1 MKTTKILIFSSFLIF
16 LFSIFT
22 ITIFADD
29 YFILNTESGKYHR
42 NSCDYLP
49 SYEKRERIDAYELES
64 ELKKYS
70 HLFPSPC
77 LHCDPLDYIGD
88 DYEEY
93 EDPVKEEPKVPW
105 KIIFIV
111 AGALIVFYVWLLHHD
126 QKIED
131 NYNSIIDSCKAE
143 CEQSYQNAMHQY
155 KTYEEDKEKLKLYV
169 ICASFDCSLQR
180 AKKIYNTLHR
190 MDRID
195 EFIEA
200 ESNEHRAAIYEE
212 ALDEYNVTYIE

>member
-1 MKTTKILIFSSFLIF
+1 MKRSKILLLILLLLL
-16 LFSIFT
+16 LFSILT
-22 ITIFADD
+22 VTVYADD
-29 YFILNTESGKYHR
+29 YFILNTESGKFHR
-42 NSCDYLP
+42 KSCNYLP
-49 SYEKRERIDAYELES
+49 SSEKRERIDAYELEA
-64 ELKKYS
+64 ELENYAYLS
-70 HLFPSPC
+70 PSPC
-77 LHCDPLDYIGD
+77 KLCNPLDHIGD
-88 DYEEY
+88 EYEEY

-131 NYNSIIDSCKAE
+131 NYNSIINSCKAE

-190 MDRID
+190 MGRID

-200 ESNEHRAAIYEE
+200 ESNEHRSAIYEE
-212 ALDEYNVTYIE
+212 ALEEYSITFIE